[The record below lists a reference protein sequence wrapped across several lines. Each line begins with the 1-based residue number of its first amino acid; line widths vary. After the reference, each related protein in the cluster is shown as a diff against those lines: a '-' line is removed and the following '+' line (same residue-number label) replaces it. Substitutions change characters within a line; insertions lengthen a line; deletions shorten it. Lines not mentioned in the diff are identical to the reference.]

1 MRQPR
6 RYTNLWRLLLL
17 IGIAAFLIYVNNVVE
32 PLSPGLFLPTYTPT
46 IQPETFIS
54 QAEKFAEE
62 GKYALAL
69 QEYQKAI
76 QSDPKNPA
84 NFIAAARM
92 DIFSGDYTQAVT
104 YASNALL
111 LNPDS
116 SMAEALKGLAL
127 GLTGEYLS
135 AEASL
140 NRASELDPSN
150 AYAYAYLA
158 IVYAQ
163 QIINGQTA
171 LGSLDNAIE
180 ASRKAVTIAP
190 NALETHWARG
200 VVLEV
205 TSNYEEAITE
215 FEAAIAQNSNI
226 AELHMAL
233 GRNYRAL
240 QKPEQ
245 AVEEFTRA
253 GALNPSDPNPVLYI
267 SRIYAEIGEFG
278 KAIQYAEQAVTN
290 APDDPFM
297 YGNLGQ
303 MYFRNRQYD
312 QGLFALRLAVR
323 GGANPEG
330 VVVEGLPLAPGRIT
344 EYYYQYGLTLMRLG
358 YCTEAIQIAQAVKQ
372 AITDDEVAVY
382 NAQFIIDNCIGSI
395 NSGLPEPTMVPTPT
409 ARPTQTPV
417 VNPFVTGS

>member
-6 RYTNLWRLLLL
+6 RFTNLWRLLFLAA
-17 IGIAAFLIYVNNVVE
+17 IAAFLIYVNNVVE
-32 PLSPGLFLPTYTPT
+32 PLSPQLFLPTATPT
-46 IQPETFIS
+46 IQAETFIS
-54 QAEKFAEE
+54 LAEQLAEE
-62 GKYALAL
+62 GKYSLAL

-84 NFIAAARM
+84 NFIAAARLN
-92 DIFSGDYTQAVT
+92 IFSGDYTQAVIN
-104 YASNALL
+104 ASNALL
-111 LNPDS
+111 LSPDS

-127 GLTGEYLS
+127 GLTGEYLT
-135 AEASL
+135 AQTSL
-140 NRASELDPSN
+140 NRSSVLDPGN
-150 AYAYAYLA
+150 AYAYAYQA

-163 QIINGQTA
+163 QIINGQTG
-171 LGSLDNAIE
+171 LGNLENAIE
-180 ASRKAVTIAP
+180 ASRKAVSIAP
-190 NALETHWARG
+190 NALESHWARG
-200 VVLEV
+200 VVFEV
-205 TSNYEEAITE
+205 TANYEEAITE
-215 FEAAIAQNSNI
+215 FDAAIAQNSNI

-253 GALNPSDPNPVLYI
+253 AALNPTDPNPVLYI

-278 KAIQYAEQAVTN
+278 KAIQYAEQAVFN
-290 APDDPFM
+290 APEDPFM

-312 QGLFALRLAVR
+312 KALFSLQLAVR
-323 GGANPEG
+323 GGATPEG
-330 VVVEGLPLAPGRIT
+330 VVVEGLPLAPGRVT

-358 YCTEAIQIAQAVKQ
+358 YCAEAIQIGKAVKQ

-382 NAQFIIDNCIGSI
+382 NAQYMIDNCIGSI
-395 NSGLPEPTMVPTPT
+395 NSNIPEPTMIPTPT
-409 ARPTQTPV
+409 ARPTQTPAA
-417 VNPFVTGS
+417 NPDKTGT